1 MSRPTLVTGAAGFA
15 GSHLLDWLAPQ
26 GIEIV
31 AWQRPGGAPPSA
43 NGPVRWQAVDV
54 LDRAAVRQAI
64 QEIQP
69 RFVYHCAGAAHVGQ
83 AWNATTT
90 TLSTNVLGTHH
101 LIEALRDFTPDAHVL
116 NTSSALVYT
125 PSSEALDEQQP
136 LVPASPYGLSKLA
149 QELIGGG
156 NPDGPFVHIARPFN
170 HFGPRQNPTFA
181 GSGFARTVALIE
193 AGQMRPEIQVG
204 NLEPLRDLTD
214 VRDTVRAYQLI
225 LERGT
230 PGRPYN
236 VCSGSPIKIGHLLDM
251 MLRRARVSIRVV
263 VDPERYRPND
273 SPVVRGNPARINEE
287 LGWSPKI
294 PVEQTV
300 DDLLAFWRER
310 SPAA

>member
-15 GSHLLDWLAPQ
+15 GSHVLDLLAPQ
-26 GIEIV
+26 GADVV
-31 AWQRPGGAPPSA
+31 AWHRPGGSPPSTERS
-43 NGPVRWQAVDV
+43 VRWQAVDV
-54 LDRAAVRQAI
+54 LDRLSVRQAI

-69 RFVYHCAGAAHVGQ
+69 RAVYHCAGAAHVGQ

-90 TLSTNVLGTHH
+90 TLATNVLGTHH

-125 PSSEALDEQQP
+125 PSAAPLDEQHP
-136 LVPASPYGLSKLA
+136 LVPTSPYGLSKLA
-149 QELIGGG
+149 QELLGGG
-156 NPDGPFVHIARPFN
+156 NANGPFVHIARPFN
-170 HFGPRQNPTFA
+170 HFGPRQNPSFA
-181 GSGFARTVALIE
+181 GSGFARTIALIE
-193 AGQMRPEIQVG
+193 AGRMRPEIQVG

-236 VCSGSPIKIGHLLDM
+236 VCSGRPIKVGHLLDM
-251 MLRRARVSIRVV
+251 MLRRAHVSIRVV

-273 SPVVRGNPARINEE
+273 SPIVQGNPARIREE
-287 LGWSPKI
+287 LGWTPKI
-294 PVEQTV
+294 PVEQTIE
-300 DDLLAFWRER
+300 DLLAFWRER
-310 SPAA
+310 TPAA